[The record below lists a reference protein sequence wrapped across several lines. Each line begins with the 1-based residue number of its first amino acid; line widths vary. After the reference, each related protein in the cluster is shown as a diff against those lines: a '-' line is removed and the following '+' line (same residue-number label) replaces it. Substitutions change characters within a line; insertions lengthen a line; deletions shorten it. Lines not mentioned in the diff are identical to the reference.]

1 MAYSYN
7 CIPTII
13 KPTRVGSTSSTV
25 IDNIFINNSINL
37 KDCGV
42 VLLNISDHFA
52 IFNIYEIEAGV
63 VQKDNYVEVTKRI
76 MNEQNVNSLYSD
88 IRLFNWNVVKC
99 VASAEEAYNMFSDK
113 IIEFLDAN
121 CPSKKNYS

>member
-1 MAYSYN
+1 M
-7 CIPTII
+7 
-13 KPTRVGSTSSTV
+13 
-25 IDNIFINNSINL
+25 
-37 KDCGV
+37 
-42 VLLNISDHFA
+42 NISDHFA
-52 IFNIYEIEAGV
+52 IFNIYEVEAGI

-88 IRLFNWNVVKC
+88 IRLFDWNVVKC

-121 CPSKKNYS
+121 CPSKKIRVKKLNISKPYITSDIKRLIKEKHKLQRLYNKKTFNLW